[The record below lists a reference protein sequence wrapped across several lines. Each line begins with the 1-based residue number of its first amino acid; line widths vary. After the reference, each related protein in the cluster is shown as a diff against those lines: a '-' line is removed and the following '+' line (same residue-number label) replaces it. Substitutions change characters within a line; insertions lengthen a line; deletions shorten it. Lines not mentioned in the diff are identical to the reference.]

1 MKKCKFCG
9 AEIKEG
15 MKFCFKCGKAVDES
29 PASNNE
35 NPKADANTG
44 DKSEPIKNAEKIW
57 NSKKINPKIIGAA
70 AAGVLLIGGGIY
82 FANHRYTTFDLQDYL
97 EVTTT
102 GYNKVGTVKAYVD
115 DEKLF
120 DDIYRVAAKK
130 SNMSFYGEA
139 QLYELADVDVELSK
153 SENLSNGDEVT
164 ISFANI
170 NEKAL
175 KDYKIKYKTTPKKVK
190 VEGLEDID
198 MVDVFKDLEIPFE
211 GAAPELSVT
220 PGGFTRTIDGR
231 EYSFS
236 VDPSQNLSVGDEIT
250 VTCRNTTPVDGVIPE
265 KNEIKIKVPDTVD
278 QYVTDPKVLTK
289 EMGDALIASAND
301 RFESHKWFEGIV
313 FRITIIANSL
323 SQTDDWKPVSTLDLD
338 VSNFKVENE
347 ALFYNTFAK
356 HKMLMRF
363 EFDASGD
370 GQTYH
375 AYGYTWADDLIL
387 HGDGTL
393 TFDEVNDVCSQ
404 AYVDRADREKALE
417 DEYKSTDVES
427 TTYKVA
433 LDASEK
439 PEVFYTVEK

>member
-1 MKKCKFCG
+1 M
-9 AEIKEG
+9 
-15 MKFCFKCGKAVDES
+15 
-29 PASNNE
+29 
-35 NPKADANTG
+35 
-44 DKSEPIKNAEKIW
+44 
-57 NSKKINPKIIGAA
+57 
-70 AAGVLLIGGGIY
+70 
-82 FANHRYTTFDLQDYL
+82 
-97 EVTTT
+97 
-102 GYNKVGTVKAYVD
+102 D

-120 DDIYRVAAKK
+120 DDIYRVTSKK

-164 ISFANI
+164 ISFADI

-393 TFDEVNDVCSQ
+393 TFDDVEDVCLQ